1 MGLEVFLYFVSFEMF
16 FVEGIV
22 KIELGMG
29 MFWLIICIYMYIREL
44 RLFFM
49 IEDKLFIGEG
59 V

>member
-1 MGLEVFLYFVSFEMF
+1 MF